1 MNHPR
6 DWSASLGRDVVP
18 RLGDRPVSEATSTD
32 LLDVLT
38 PIRHSKPGTARRARQ
53 RISAV
58 MQWAVAM
65 EFRTDNP
72 GATASE
78 ATLGR
83 QRGRGAAPA
92 GVAHGEVASAR
103 SGELRLAQWTE
114 IDRDA
119 GVWTISAGRMK
130 ANREH
135 RVPLSRDPCRRQR
148 SQVRPFLGQPR
159 RPSKRTMTFRSQ
171 SAREGPHSIKDHL
184 RGWQH
189 LQHAPSIARTGHD
202 RRASGHARPGSARRR
217 APLGAALIDEAQA
230 APIAGAVVFVVATL
244 SLSAA
249 MDGDVMAQEL
259 LEDASDP
266 PRIVDAARDRGQRFP
281 LAATRKTSNVWSR
294 APALPIQA
302 PGPASPFTASC
313 GSCCAPG

>member
-38 PIRHSKPGTARRARQ
+38 PTRHSKPGTARRARQ

-72 GATASE
+72 GRPHRSDARTPA
-78 ATLGR
+78 
-83 QRGRGAAPA
+83 GRGAAHA
-92 GVAHGEVASAR
+92 GVAHGEVAAAR

-135 RVPLSRDPCRRQR
+135 RVPLSRNPCRRQR
-148 SQVRPFLGQPR
+148 SQVRPFLGEPR
-159 RPSKRTMTFRSQ
+159 RPSKRTMTFR
-171 SAREGPHSIKDHL
+171 HSPPV
-184 RGWQH
+184 R
-189 LQHAPSIARTGHD
+189 ARTRPKIIYEDGSTSSMHLSSLGRD
-202 RRASGHARPGSARRR
+202 TIGALAATHAQGLRAVVHLWAPRSSTRRR
-217 APLGAALIDEAQA
+217 RPPSPGPWCSSSRRCHSAPPWMETSWRRSCWRTPATR
-230 APIAGAVVFVVATL
+230 PISSMQRETVA
-244 SLSAA
+244 S
-249 MDGDVMAQEL
+249 
-259 LEDASDP
+259 
-266 PRIVDAARDRGQRFP
+266 RFP
-281 LAATRKTSNVWSR
+281 PAATRKTSNVWSR